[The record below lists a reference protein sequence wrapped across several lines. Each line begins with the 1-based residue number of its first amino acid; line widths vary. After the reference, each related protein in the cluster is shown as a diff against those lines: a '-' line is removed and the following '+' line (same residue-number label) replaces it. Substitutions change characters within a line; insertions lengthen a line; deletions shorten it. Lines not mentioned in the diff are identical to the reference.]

1 MFLAQNKISHIY
13 LVSAKPSKKRIFRI
27 INDVAPRWYEL
38 GIELFDEKDEYEAKL
53 DLIKTNHQNNNE
65 ECCKEMFLY
74 WLKTH
79 PKATWQQLLDSLK
92 SSTVQL
98 GTVAAKIK
106 EMCCTG
112 KGIAILALK

>member
-1 MFLAQNKISHIY
+1 
-13 LVSAKPSKKRIFRI
+13 
-27 INDVAPRWYEL
+27 
-38 GIELFDEKDEYEAKL
+38 
-53 DLIKTNHQNNNE
+53 
-65 ECCKEMFLY
+65 MFLY

-112 KGIAILALK
+112 KCMAILALK